1 MRLPWHR
8 AHPDI
13 PTAGHPPAAVD
24 PGPATRGPG
33 NRPLVDDLDQQRRNT
48 TTVAAY
54 GRLLTSTHTPQD
66 PNTEDLTD
74 ARAGAVHVCGIGL
87 IPIAVALAA
96 VPVDDARHRLLRNPD
111 DQAALDD
118 EAAAVAHL
126 REVTAHAA
134 AAARARGDEGLAPP
148 PR

>member
-8 AHPDI
+8 AHPNT
-13 PTAGHPPAAVD
+13 PGSAHPPAHVD
-24 PGPATRGPG
+24 AGPATRGPG
-33 NRPLVDDLDQQRRNT
+33 DGPSADDPDQQRRNT
-48 TTVAAY
+48 TAVAAY

-66 PNTEDLTD
+66 PTTEPT
-74 ARAGAVHVCGIGL
+74 GAVHVCGIGL

-96 VPVDDARHRLLRNPD
+96 IPVDDARHRLLMDPD
-111 DQAALDD
+111 DQGARHD

-126 REVTAHAA
+126 REVTAHISDTT
-134 AAARARGDEGLAPP
+134 RAQGDQRLTPP